1 MKKVFIEIQEDTLNQ
16 VNNVLDDLG
25 LDIESAIRMFLRR
38 IVRDQSV
45 AFVLN
50 NNGTIA
56 SVPQP
61 IIENNTF
68 QSDVVKIDRGE
79 MRKMLAIKMFKE
91 RGKIIDK
98 NVTYSSKN
106 RTTYNYW
113 SNPNFSVLDENWS
126 LILNDWVNLK
136 LYLFN
141 IPSRSISA
149 SQLVPRNDQKDLI
162 DIQILENDP
171 NFVDKRSGFGFKRF
185 LADEIDY

>member
-91 RGKIIDK
+91 RGKNIDK

-126 LILNDWVNLK
+126 LILNDWVNRK

-141 IPSRSISA
+141 IPSHSISA

-171 NFVDKRSGFGFKRF
+171 NFVDKRSGFGFKCF
-185 LADEIDY
+185 LTDEIDY

>member
-50 NNGTIA
+50 NNGTLA

-126 LILNDWVNLK
+126 LILNDWINRK

-141 IPSRSISA
+141 IPSHSISA

-171 NFVDKRSGFGFKRF
+171 NFVDKRSGFGFKCF
-185 LADEIDY
+185 LTDEIDY

>member
-126 LILNDWVNLK
+126 LILNDWVNRK

>member
-1 MKKVFIEIQEDTLNQ
+1 MEKIFVEIHEDTLNQ
-16 VNNVLDDLG
+16 VNNVLNDLG
-25 LDIESAIRMFLRR
+25 LDIENAIRMFLRR

-45 AFVLN
+45 SFVLN
-50 NNGTIA
+50 NNGNISGISTPFTESNA
-56 SVPQP
+56 S
-61 IIENNTF
+61 
-68 QSDVVKIDRGE
+68 QSDTTKIDRGE

-98 NVTYSSKN
+98 SVTYSSKN

-113 SNPNFSVLDENWS
+113 SNPNFSVLNENWS
-126 LILNDWVNLK
+126 LILNDWVNRK

-171 NFVDKRSGFGFKRF
+171 NFVDKRSGFSFKCF